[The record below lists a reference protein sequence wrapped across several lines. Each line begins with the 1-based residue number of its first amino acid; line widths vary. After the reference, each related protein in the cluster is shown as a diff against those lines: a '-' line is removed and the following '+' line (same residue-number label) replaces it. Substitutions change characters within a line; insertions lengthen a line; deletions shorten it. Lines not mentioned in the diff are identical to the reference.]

1 MYLPTQ
7 FDTPEHASTI
17 MREHPFAS
25 LVSVDDDGFPFVTH
39 LPLSLHEEGDSP
51 LKLLGHCARANP
63 HVRFLQTRPEAL
75 ITFMGPQAYMSP
87 RVYADLQKVPT
98 WSYLAVH
105 VKVQARLLDAETT
118 KDALLKQLIAEHEPA
133 YADQWRGLP
142 ETYTHAMLKGI
153 VAFELDI
160 VSIQTK
166 VKINQHRPESHQAMY
181 DLYQQGG
188 EQEQAL
194 AQWMTRLGLIT
205 P

>member
-1 MYLPTQ
+1 
-7 FDTPEHASTI
+7 
-17 MREHPFAS
+17 
-25 LVSVDDDGFPFVTH
+25 
-39 LPLSLHEEGDSP
+39 
-51 LKLLGHCARANP
+51 
-63 HVRFLQTRPEAL
+63 
-75 ITFMGPQAYMSP
+75 MGPQAYMSP

-105 VKVQARLLDAETT
+105 VKVQARMLDAEAT

-166 VKINQHRPESHQAMY
+166 VKINQHRPESHQSMY

-188 EQEQAL
+188 EQEKAL
-194 AQWMTRLGLIT
+194 ALWMTRLGLI
-205 P
+205 